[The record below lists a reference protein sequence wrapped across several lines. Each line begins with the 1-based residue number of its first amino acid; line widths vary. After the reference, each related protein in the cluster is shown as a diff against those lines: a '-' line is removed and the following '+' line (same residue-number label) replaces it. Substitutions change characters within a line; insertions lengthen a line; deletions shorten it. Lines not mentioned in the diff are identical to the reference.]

1 MLDGAG
7 SAISTIR
14 RCAREGAGE
23 GRRPPQMHATV
34 ASWLNNHA
42 GKTKTPA
49 PRQKPQHFCWGF
61 WGW

>member
-1 MLDGAG
+1 MARDLQSRRFGAD
-7 SAISTIR
+7 
-14 RCAREGAGE
+14 AREGAGE